1 MKRRICVI
9 TGTRAEYGLLYWLI
23 REIEG
28 DAELDLQIVATGMH
42 LSPEFGLTVKEIEK
56 DGFTV
61 DKKIETLLSSDT
73 PTGVCKAMGLTQ
85 ISLSEAFEELNPDL
99 VILIGDR
106 FETFSAASVACIFG
120 LPIAHLHGGEL
131 TRGAVDDAF
140 RHAISKMSHLHFT
153 STEAYRHRV
162 IQLGENPTRV
172 FNVGAIGIDG
182 IRKMTFLPK
191 TALESALRFSLEKPY
206 LLATFHPVTLER
218 NTTRYQVEN
227 LLAAVDEFPNLNV
240 IFTKSN
246 ADTEGRITNQLI
258 DSYVDRKQ
266 ERAISF
272 ASLGQLKYLSTMKYA
287 EAVIGN
293 SSSGIIEAPS
303 LGIPTVNIGNR
314 QEGRL
319 QCPSVINCQAVRDN
333 IVQAI
338 KRALSAEFERTIENM
353 ENPYEKG
360 NTANEI
366 KEILK
371 NYNLEEIIKKTF
383 YDIQFNLANEVL
395 K

>member
-106 FETFSAASVACIFG
+106 FETYSAASCACILG
-120 LPIAHLHGGEL
+120 IPIAHLHGGEL

-240 IFTKSN
+240 IFTKAN